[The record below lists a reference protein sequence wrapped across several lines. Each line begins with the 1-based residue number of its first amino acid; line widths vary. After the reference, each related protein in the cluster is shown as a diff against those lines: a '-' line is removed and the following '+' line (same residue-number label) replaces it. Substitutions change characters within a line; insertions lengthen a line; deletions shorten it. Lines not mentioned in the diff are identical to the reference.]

1 MWEGGRDGEGTRV
14 DCSSV
19 FLSSVLDTKDYLFS
33 TCGGFQVIIALC
45 RCCLCVCVESGYC
58 IVSLVL
64 SLIFD
69 GDGDGMEA
77 DLFISCDVWL
87 LWGIIFS

>member
-14 DCSSV
+14 GCSYV
-19 FLSSVLDTKDYLFS
+19 FLSSVLDTKDYFFS
-33 TCGGFQVIIALC
+33 TCGGFQVIIAC
-45 RCCLCVCVESGYC
+45 VGVVCVCVLRVGYC

-69 GDGDGMEA
+69 GDGYG
-77 DLFISCDVWL
+77 
-87 LWGIIFS
+87 G

>member
-14 DCSSV
+14 GCSYV

-45 RCCLCVCVESGYC
+45 RCCLCVCVEG
-58 IVSLVL
+58 
-64 SLIFD
+64 
-69 GDGDGMEA
+69 G
-77 DLFISCDVWL
+77 L
-87 LWGIIFS
+87 LHRFTCFESDI